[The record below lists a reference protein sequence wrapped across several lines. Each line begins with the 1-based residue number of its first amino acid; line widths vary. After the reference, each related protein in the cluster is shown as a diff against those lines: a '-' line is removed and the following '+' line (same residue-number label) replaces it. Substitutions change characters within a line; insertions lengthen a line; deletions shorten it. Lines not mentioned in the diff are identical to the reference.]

1 MKYHVYR
8 STSAVFT
15 GPQKYRAVAFQTGDG
30 WATDPT
36 TSFANKATIT
46 DLANGTHYFRVHA
59 EDSATPPH
67 EDTNTVTLSITITGA
82 P

>member
-1 MKYHVYR
+1 MIHWDIARDQTGPVKYHVYR

-30 WATDPT
+30 WATEPT

-46 DLANGTHYFRVHA
+46 
-59 EDSATPPH
+59 
-67 EDTNTVTLSITITGA
+67 GA